1 MRCFA
6 FLALSAL
13 CVAPPISA
21 VGQEVTLENSNGI
34 LLGREQVQRLKVG
47 VRVKAGGPCRGIVA
61 TVPVPMDWPE
71 QQVKIVDETFSRQ
84 VKNVSYRTLNNGVKQ
99 MVAQIPRLAA
109 GDEAEAILVVE
120 IRRREIVQPDA
131 TDQFTVPKRPDR
143 EIRSFLAASP
153 FIESRHAKIRS
164 LSRTIVK
171 DQTTAWEQVEAI
183 YDYVR
188 ENVEYQE
195 SELKGAVRTL
205 ADGQGDCEAMT
216 SLFIALCRASKIPS
230 RMVWVTDHSYPEF
243 YLVDEEENGHW
254 FPCQVAGSRAF
265 GSMPETRPILQKG
278 DNFKVP
284 ETKARRRYV
293 AIQLKASA
301 VRGKKPTVT
310 EITEFVPL

>member
-1 MRCFA
+1 
-6 FLALSAL
+6 
-13 CVAPPISA
+13 
-21 VGQEVTLENSNGI
+21 
-34 LLGREQVQRLKVG
+34 
-47 VRVKAGGPCRGIVA
+47 
-61 TVPVPMDWPE
+61 
-71 QQVKIVDETFSRQ
+71 
-84 VKNVSYRTLNNGVKQ
+84 
-99 MVAQIPRLAA
+99 MVAQIPRLAG
-109 GDEAEAILVVE
+109 GDEAEAILIVE
-120 IRRREIVQPDA
+120 IRRREIIQPES
-131 TDQFTVPKRPDR
+131 TDQFTVPRRPDR
-143 EIRSFLAASP
+143 EIRQFLAASP

-164 LSRTIVK
+164 LSRDIVK
-171 DQTTAWEQVEAI
+171 DQETAWGQVEAI

-188 ENVEYQE
+188 EKVEYQE

-243 YLVDEEENGHW
+243 YLLDEEENGHW

-301 VRGKKPTVT
+301 VRGRKPTVT
-310 EITEFVPL
+310 EITEFVPVTDPS